1 MNSVIIL
8 CIGLLAQVFFSVRTL
23 VQWILS
29 EKARKSLSPTLF
41 WVFSLAG
48 AYLLCLYGWLRC
60 DFAIVLGQFISYYIY
75 LWNLNAKGFWKKIPW
90 MGRAI
95 LLLTPVAAICFAAS
109 NVRGFI
115 DNFLQN
121 EDVPIWLL
129 IFGSAGQ
136 VIFTMRFIYQ
146 WYYSHRIGESRLPS
160 GFWWISLVG
169 SMTIVIYGI
178 IRLDPI
184 LILGQ
189 SFGLVAYLRNLMLI
203 YKEKKRSTEES

>member
-1 MNSVIIL
+1 M
-8 CIGLLAQVFFSVRTL
+8 
-23 VQWILS
+23 
-29 EKARKSLSPTLF
+29 
-41 WVFSLAG
+41 
-48 AYLLCLYGWLRC
+48 
-60 DFAIVLGQFISYYIY
+60 
-75 LWNLNAKGFWKKIPW
+75 
-90 MGRAI
+90 
-95 LLLTPVAAICFAAS
+95 
-109 NVRGFI
+109 
-115 DNFLQN
+115 
-121 EDVPIWLL
+121 WLL